1 MPEKPKSKPDDA
13 KYNKKIDELE
23 EKVARLKKER
33 KEKKDSYK
41 NGSQQFTDQIEA
53 ERANIRLAKAC
64 LVVLNFDKEELGH
77 EIDEVENKISS
88 HRRKIDLLGR
98 PQERVN
104 RNVKLEEMNASELAR
119 EEDRI
124 LQDMSTL
131 SLSKAE

>member
-1 MPEKPKSKPDDA
+1 
-13 KYNKKIDELE
+13 
-23 EKVARLKKER
+23 VARLKKER

>member
-33 KEKKDSYK
+33 KQKKDSYK

-77 EIDEVENKISS
+77 EIDEVENKINS